1 VCCALLVGFF
11 GISIELY
18 RGRRKLD
25 QLMKI
30 VTDSTAD
37 LPKELV
43 EEYDIEIVP
52 LTVRL
57 GDKTFRDYFDL
68 SPVEF
73 YQMLSETE
81 DFPTTSQP
89 SVEEFLRT
97 YKKLGDKEKI
107 ISIHISMELSK
118 TCQSASVALQ
128 QLPDCDVTI
137 IDSRSASVGL
147 GLMVLEA
154 AKAAKAGADA
164 EEVIALVERLKS
176 EIKVYFS
183 LDSLDYLQ
191 KGGRIGKAQAFVGA
205 MLKIKPLLA
214 LQGGLIV
221 PVERI
226 RGSSRLIRRMTE
238 LVKVDA
244 KENRIVKASFVWGE
258 SDKQMTELVS
268 QLNDSVQLDEL
279 YRSNIGT
286 VITSH
291 VGPTA
296 FGIGYFCDDL

>member
-1 VCCALLVGFF
+1 
-11 GISIELY
+11 
-18 RGRRKLD
+18 
-25 QLMKI
+25 MKI

-52 LTVRL
+52 LMVHL

-73 YQMLSETE
+73 YQMLGETE

-97 YKKLGDKEKI
+97 YRKLGNEEKI
-107 ISIHISMELSK
+107 ISIHISTELSA

-128 QLPDCDVTI
+128 QLSDWDITI

-147 GLMVLEA
+147 GLIVLEA

-164 EEVIALVERLKS
+164 EEVIKLVERLKS

-183 LDSLDYLQ
+183 VDSLDHLQ
-191 KGGRIGKAQAFVGA
+191 KGGRIGRAQAFAGT

-214 LQGGLIV
+214 LEDGVIA
-221 PVERI
+221 PVEKI
-226 RGSSRLIRRMTE
+226 RGSRKLIRRMTE
-238 LVKVDA
+238 LVKDDA
-244 KENRIVKASFVWGE
+244 RENKIVKASFVWGE
-258 SDKQMTELVS
+258 SEEQTRELS
-268 QLNDSVQLDEL
+268 RQLNDSVQLEEL
-279 YRSNIGT
+279 YRNNVGT

-291 VGPTA
+291 AGPTV
-296 FGIGYFCDDL
+296 FGVAYFCNDL

>member
-1 VCCALLVGFF
+1 
-11 GISIELY
+11 
-18 RGRRKLD
+18 
-25 QLMKI
+25 MKI

-37 LPKELV
+37 LPRELV
-43 EEYDIEIVP
+43 EEHDIEIVP

-57 GDKTFRDYFDL
+57 DNKTSRDYFDL
-68 SPVEF
+68 SPSEF
-73 YQMLSETE
+73 YQMLRETE

-97 YKKLGDKEKI
+97 YKKLGSKEKI

-128 QLPDCDVTI
+128 QLPDWDVTI
-137 IDSRSASVGL
+137 IDSRFASVGL

-164 EEVIALVERLKS
+164 EEVIDLVERLKS
-176 EIKVYFS
+176 QIKVYFS
-183 LDSLDYLQ
+183 LDSLGYLQ
-191 KGGRIGKAQAFVGA
+191 KGGRIGKAQAFVGT

-214 LQGGLIV
+214 LEGGLII

-226 RGSSRLIRRMTE
+226 RGSSKLIRRMTE
-238 LVKVDA
+238 LVKADA
-244 KENRIVKASFVWGE
+244 RESKTVKAGFVWGE
-258 SDKQMTELVS
+258 NDEQIIKLIGQLSDS
-268 QLNDSVQLDEL
+268 IQLEEL
-279 YRSNIGT
+279 YRSNVGT

-296 FGIGYFCDDL
+296 FGVGYFCDDL